1 MRALVFAILLNLV
14 AARSATADAPTVTVL
29 DAGKGPQKQL
39 RFTARKGL
47 KKTCVIRLTMG
58 MSMDLGNGSPVTQ
71 GMPTIEMTFDIKVTD
86 VTADG
91 DIAYDLVFKRPRV
104 IATPGVSKA
113 VVSAMSGVVKAFE
126 GITGHSTMSNR
137 GIVKD
142 LELEIPDAV
151 SPQVRQMM
159 DSMKQ
164 SFSQLSAPMPEEAV
178 GVGAKWETKTK
189 LAMNGPVIDQTATT
203 TIVALAGNKATLD
216 VKLVQTGKPQKFTA
230 NGITAD
236 LVSYGATG
244 GGKSVLDVG
253 ALLPTKA
260 EMGMKSNMKLTAGGQ
275 NVGMAFTFDMTLTSK

>member
-1 MRALVFAILLNLV
+1 MRALVFAILLNVV
-14 AARSATADAPTVTVL
+14 AVRSATADAPTVTVL